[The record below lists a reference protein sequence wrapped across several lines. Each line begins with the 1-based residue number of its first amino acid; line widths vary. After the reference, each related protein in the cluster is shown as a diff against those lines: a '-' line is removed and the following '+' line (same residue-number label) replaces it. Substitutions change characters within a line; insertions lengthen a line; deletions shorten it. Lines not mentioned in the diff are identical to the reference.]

1 MKRKFINA
9 LVFGAFL
16 LAPASTFVSCSDY
29 DDDIASL
36 QDQID
41 QNADASNLSELVDL
55 KLRNVDAEIESL
67 NNVKEQ
73 LADALAATT
82 DEAARQRIA
91 SAQALVDEAV
101 TALTTARDKA
111 EGLLDADK
119 SLQTYLRADATL
131 QEGIDRAQSCAS
143 RAYALA
149 VQAEVDN
156 VANNLNLIQQSLEGQ
171 IDVLQGNLDNL
182 YDQVNNQETGIL
194 AQLAAIDQ
202 LVEDIQNG
210 MLDKDDLAGL
220 ASQEDLEN
228 LRTDL
233 EGQLPDIEQ
242 LKTELQGIMDQ
253 KIAAATENLASD
265 QDVTNAVNAAITQ
278 LTTAYQTADQGL
290 QSQITGLDGRVEKL
304 EKDYSTLEGKVTEA
318 TGLVN
323 AMSNDLNNLVTGII
337 LQDNQLQFVYAKVA
351 SQYIGDFFGT
361 TDSKYLTTDAQGRKV
376 DCRNTVV
383 ILTSN
388 IGAKKLTDT
397 RPALGFTDKGPRE
410 QDAHKAVMEEVKHLF
425 RPEFLNRLDEIL
437 IFHALTP
444 DEIRQ
449 SADRLLDKLQNRL
462 HDLGYE
468 VHFAENVSRYVS
480 EKGYDPVY
488 GARPLRRVIQ
498 TVLEDPLSTAILE
511 EQLCKEKL
519 FLCSLTEE
527 GHLQLQSAE

>member
-156 VANNLNLIQQSLEGQ
+156 VANNLNLIQQ
-171 IDVLQGNLDNL
+171 
-182 YDQVNNQETGIL
+182 
-194 AQLAAIDQ
+194 
-202 LVEDIQNG
+202 
-210 MLDKDDLAGL
+210 
-220 ASQEDLEN
+220 
-228 LRTDL
+228 
-233 EGQLPDIEQ
+233 
-242 LKTELQGIMDQ
+242 
-253 KIAAATENLASD
+253 
-265 QDVTNAVNAAITQ
+265 
-278 LTTAYQTADQGL
+278 
-290 QSQITGLDGRVEKL
+290 
-304 EKDYSTLEGKVTEA
+304 
-318 TGLVN
+318 
-323 AMSNDLNNLVTGII
+323 
-337 LQDNQLQFVYAKVA
+337 
-351 SQYIGDFFGT
+351 
-361 TDSKYLTTDAQGRKV
+361 
-376 DCRNTVV
+376 
-383 ILTSN
+383 
-388 IGAKKLTDT
+388 
-397 RPALGFTDKGPRE
+397 
-410 QDAHKAVMEEVKHLF
+410 
-425 RPEFLNRLDEIL
+425 
-437 IFHALTP
+437 
-444 DEIRQ
+444 
-449 SADRLLDKLQNRL
+449 
-462 HDLGYE
+462 
-468 VHFAENVSRYVS
+468 
-480 EKGYDPVY
+480 
-488 GARPLRRVIQ
+488 
-498 TVLEDPLSTAILE
+498 
-511 EQLCKEKL
+511 
-519 FLCSLTEE
+519 
-527 GHLQLQSAE
+527 